1 VSGAAAPSTPSG
13 SPSPRGGGETK
24 PAGPGP
30 LAGLR
35 VLDFTQALAGPFC
48 TMNLSDLGAEVVKVE
63 ALHGGDLT
71 RNSGPFHEADAERRY
86 SGYFQSINRGKKSI
100 AVDLKSPAGVDLI
113 KRLVPAF
120 DVVVENFR
128 GGVMD
133 RLGLGYETLAAL
145 HPPLVYAAIR
155 GFGDPRTGESP
166 YGEWPAYDVVAQAM
180 GGMMGITGPAGG
192 PPTKVGPGVGDTV
205 PALYLALGVVSA
217 VLNARQT
224 GVGQFVDVAM
234 ADAVLGVCER
244 IVHQHTFADL
254 VPGPEGNH
262 HPFLLPFGVYPATD
276 GFVAIACPGDP
287 FFRALLHALDAA
299 EVLDEAAFA
308 TPKARAANRAAVIE
322 RLSRLTAAFT
332 KAELKARL
340 GGVVPFGPVM
350 TIEEI
355 AHDGHFAAR
364 RMLEPIDCPGL
375 PDTLRVAGQPIKFT
389 RTPAGVRGRAPDLG
403 QDTDAVLRAHFGDD
417 DIARWRE
424 AGAIPEEFKTP

>member
-1 VSGAAAPSTPSG
+1 MT
-13 SPSPRGGGETK
+13 GEPA
-24 PAGPGP
+24 PAGAGP
-30 LAGLR
+30 LAGLK

-48 TMNLSDLGAEVVKVE
+48 TMNLCDLGAEVVKVE
-63 ALHGGDLT
+63 ALDGGDLARKT
-71 RNSGPFHEADAERRY
+71 GPFHPADTERRY

-100 AVDLKSPAGVDLI
+100 AVDLKSPAGVELV

-133 RLGLGYETLAAL
+133 RLGLSYETLAAL
-145 HPPLVYAAIR
+145 HPPLVYAAVR

-180 GGMMGITGPAGG
+180 GGMMGITGPDGG

-205 PALYLALGVVSA
+205 PALYLALGIVSA
-217 VLNARQT
+217 VMNARQT

-244 IVHQHTFADL
+244 IVHQYTFAHQI
-254 VPGPEGNH
+254 PGPEGNH
-262 HPFLLPFGVYPATD
+262 HPFLLPFGVYPAAD
-276 GFVAIACPGDP
+276 GFVSIACPGDP

-299 EVLDEAAFA
+299 EILAEPALA
-308 TPKARAANRAAVIE
+308 TPRARAADPAAVIE
-322 RLSRLTAAFT
+322 RVSALTRAFT
-332 KAELKARL
+332 KAELQARL

-355 AHDGHFAAR
+355 ARDSHFRGAPDAGADRLPRPAGHVAGRRAADQVHAHAGKCSWARPGPRRGHRGCAAR
-364 RMLEPIDCPGL
+364 ALHRRGDRPIAPGRRHRGGREP
-375 PDTLRVAGQPIKFT
+375 
-389 RTPAGVRGRAPDLG
+389 
-403 QDTDAVLRAHFGDD
+403 
-417 DIARWRE
+417 E
-424 AGAIPEEFKTP
+424 GAEP